1 MRSQITEGLRRHDL
15 DHMILPMISV
25 DEFRSKID
33 DNTVIV
39 VAFYCMEEDPAH
51 DLSNFIERSPVN
63 PLDTDVSPAPSKE
76 GYYVTFVE
84 LKRGARFVENLLK
97 ILAEVSNLTDVSEWQ
112 FTSVNLPKGKV
123 LPVTAENL
131 KAHVDVKVKSHK
143 PDERVDT
150 DTLKEFLQQSSLMD
164 CVLEQDVVT
173 FVRPWQQHT
182 YKCVCMTDQMP
193 TQAIQLHEQAV
204 SQAAL
209 LERLLDGPYTVYV
222 TVHDVIVHHE
232 QQDKYLILQS
242 LS

>member
-1 MRSQITEGLRRHDL
+1 MMNQITEGLKRHDL

-33 DNTVIV
+33 DKTVIV

-51 DLSNFIERSPVN
+51 DLSNFIERSPTN

-84 LKRGARFVENLLK
+84 LKRGPRFVETLLK
-97 ILAEVSNLTDVSEWQ
+97 ILTEVGNLTDVAEWQ
-112 FTSVNLPKGKV
+112 FTSVKMPKGKV

-131 KAHVDVKVKSHK
+131 KDHVDVKIKKDKPTNK
-143 PDERVDT
+143 PDAEE
-150 DTLKEFLQQSSLMD
+150 LKEFLQQSSLSD
-164 CVLEQDVVT
+164 CELLEDQIT
-173 FVRPWQQHT
+173 FVRPWQQLT
-182 YKCVCMTDQMP
+182 YKWINLTGELP

-222 TVHDVIVHHE
+222 TENHVIVYHAQE
-232 QQDKYLILQS
+232 DKYLVLQP
-242 LS
+242 LF